1 VIVLSQST
9 HRARKEHQCGE
20 CLGTIGIG
28 DSYERAR
35 VVDGGDAWT
44 WKAHHLCHSVSIELT
59 RELDLMPDDPGPD
72 DSEIRHELRLIFEG
86 LARLAVPA

>member
-1 VIVLSQST
+1 MIVLSQST

-59 RELDLMPDDPGPD
+59 RELDLMPDDLCPD
-72 DSEIRHELRLIFEG
+72 CRAGVESPQPQLELEG
-86 LARLAVPA
+86 VT